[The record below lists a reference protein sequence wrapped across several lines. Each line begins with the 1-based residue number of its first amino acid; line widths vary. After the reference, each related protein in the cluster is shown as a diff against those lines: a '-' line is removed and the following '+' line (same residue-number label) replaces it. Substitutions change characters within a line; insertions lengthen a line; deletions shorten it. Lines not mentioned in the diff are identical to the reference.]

1 MKTKVIIPAYNEAHT
16 IRRTLDSLPADLT
29 EPIVAVNGEDDG
41 TLAIAEQLG
50 AEVLLSEEQGKTRAI
65 QQALGYIGSSAALE
79 PILLL
84 DADTQPI
91 FARRWHEGMVDRLLS
106 DDRPTSIGGPVIF
119 TGKPAHEAVL
129 RSVYRV
135 YRTARHSQ
143 VDDTV
148 HSVQFGPNM
157 ALKLHDSQTLDAIM
171 ELPNYWPSEDR
182 AIAQTIIDQGGAH
195 QTPIHP
201 SLATITPTSLSAV
214 SLRERIRYGSEGSV
228 KLAEQ
233 RYIERSAPNT
243 LAFRPH
249 SEQ

>member
-50 AEVLLSEEQGKTRAI
+50 AEVLLSEEQGKIRAI

-91 FARRWHEGMVDRLLS
+91 FARRWHDGMVDRLQS

-135 YRTARHSQ
+135 YRTGGIRRSTIQCIVCSLVQIWHLSYM
-143 VDDTV
+143 TV
-148 HSVQFGPNM
+148 KRSM
-157 ALKLHDSQTLDAIM
+157 RS
-171 ELPNYWPSEDR
+171 WSC
-182 AIAQTIIDQGGAH
+182 QTIGRAKIG
-195 QTPIHP
+195 
-201 SLATITPTSLSAV
+201 
-214 SLRERIRYGSEGSV
+214 R
-228 KLAEQ
+228 
-233 RYIERSAPNT
+233 
-243 LAFRPH
+243 
-249 SEQ
+249 